1 MFNIGKSN
9 EDKVDNIK
17 ENATTL
23 LDTTQENLAEL
34 ASDVKHSV
42 TKASNKIEG
51 KTSEA
56 VNNTKDDA
64 MTLINNLKAL
74 LSENTNSTKIQDAK
88 QQAFDKASE
97 WKILVQDE
105 VTRAIETTNAKT
117 KKAVTE
123 QPLLSLG
130 IAVAAGVLLGYVLGH
145 KQSDK

>member
-1 MFNIGKSN
+1 MFNIGKNDEEKIS
-9 EDKVDNIK
+9 NIK
-17 ENATTL
+17 ENASDLVNTA
-23 LDTTQENLAEL
+23 QENLTEL

-42 TKASNKIEG
+42 SRASNKIEG

-74 LSENTNSTKIQDAK
+74 LSENANTSKIQDAK
-88 QQAFDKASE
+88 QQAYNKASE
-97 WKILVQDE
+97 WKELVQDE

-145 KQSDK
+145 KQSD